1 MPNSCIL
8 TVIRLNVSISVSINI
23 LVYIGVGVICQDM
36 VLCSQDFHSLLG
48 ILLQL
53 EKNT

>member
-1 MPNSCIL
+1 MPNSFNLI
-8 TVIRLNVSISVSINI
+8 TVRMHVSISVSINI